1 MNLRTGIFTVAA
13 SVACLCAMQSESNA
27 QILQRGGGSLAA
39 RAARAYVVRAIP
51 GAGIARFALR
61 GTQNNGIGQGLR
73 VGNQGFG
80 GQQFGNQGFG
90 NQAFG
95 NQGFGNQF
103 GIRNGLQG
111 ARLFRGF

>member
-51 GAGIARFALR
+51 GAGIAR
-61 GTQNNGIGQGLR
+61 
-73 VGNQGFG
+73 
-80 GQQFGNQGFG
+80 QQFGNQGFG